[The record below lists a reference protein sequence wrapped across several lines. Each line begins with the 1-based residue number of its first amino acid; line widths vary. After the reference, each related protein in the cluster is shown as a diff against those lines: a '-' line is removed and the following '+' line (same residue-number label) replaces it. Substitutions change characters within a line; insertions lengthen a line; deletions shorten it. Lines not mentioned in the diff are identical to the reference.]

1 MQFKKHT
8 YNIILVSALVA
19 LTGLTMFGQDVRRN
33 RNLAKAAVSHD
44 VSQSEE
50 AVVIDTAI
58 SPQRPEGIDT
68 LRAGLDSTAF
78 RRDSLRRADSTSRA
92 DSLSLLEKSSL
103 TRPAFSGAK
112 DSIRQD
118 FSNGQ
123 RKMYYWGEVEVSYEN
138 IKLKADYMEYDMAT
152 GTVYARGTYDSLSRE
167 WKGQPEMTQ
176 GKQTFSME
184 EIRYNFNTRKAR
196 ITNMITRE
204 DDGILHGKNIKM
216 MPDRS
221 INITKGK
228 YTVCDLE
235 HPHYYLKLSSAK
247 VVTKPSQKTVFGP
260 AHLVVEDV
268 DLPIGIPFG
277 FIPKRPDRA
286 TGLLMPSFGEENAR
300 GFYLRDAGMYFVLG
314 DYFDMSLT
322 GDYYT
327 LGSWAANLNSR
338 YMVKY
343 KFNGNLAINYS
354 VDQTGEKGSTDF
366 FQSKN
371 FGVRWSHSQDS
382 KAHPGTSFSASVNFS
397 SPSNSRYNS
406 HSVSEALQ
414 NQISSSISYSKN
426 WNGKFNLSVNALHSQ
441 NSRDSSYSF
450 TLPNIT
456 FSVSTFYP
464 FKIKNRVGKERI
476 YEKFALG
483 YNTSLQNKIN
493 FKASEFG
500 EPGFLDKFQ
509 NGMTHNFSIKLPDFT
524 LLKYLNVAPSV
535 SYGMNWFFR
544 KSEAYFDRETN
555 SVKME
560 MGKQFGHFGT
570 THNYSGSVSMSTRL
584 YGMYD
589 FGKFH
594 KVQAVRH
601 VISPSVS
608 MSFSPEK
615 GKAFNGWRT
624 LNYVDTLG
632 VQKSYDYNI
641 YQGQINSAPG
651 KGKSATMSLS
661 IGNNLEAKVR
671 DMKDTTGTGTKK
683 VKILDQLNLTTGY
696 NFLADSLKM
705 NNVGVSMSTSVFG
718 KLGINGN
725 MNFDPYAIDGKGKR
739 INRYNI
745 LETGVPLRL
754 TNVSGSLSYSLSG
767 KGTVKGNDGSKSGG
781 GDSGNAADYYR
792 RIYYHP
798 ITGEYIPGG
807 WLYYTNPNVPWS
819 VNFNYNFSMNRT
831 YEFINDQLRKKDNYT
846 QTLGVQGNI
855 QLTPKMSVQAQS
867 GWDFT
872 AMKMTTT
879 QFSFRYDLHCFNIS
893 VSWVPSGM
901 YQSYSFLI
909 SANAAALADLLRF
922 KKSTSYWDK

>member
-8 YNIILVSALVA
+8 YNIILVAALAA

-33 RNLAKAAVSHD
+33 RSLRKASVAQFTPDS
-44 VSQSEE
+44 
-50 AVVIDTAI
+50 I
-58 SPQRPEGIDT
+58 SPAAGT
-68 LRAGLDSTAF
+68 LPQAKDSLPPAEDSIAR
-78 RRDSLRRADSTSRA
+78 RRDSLRVADSTSRA
-92 DSLSLLEKSSL
+92 DSLFLLDKSSL

-123 RKMYYWGEVEVSYEN
+123 RKMYYWGDVEVSYEN
-138 IKLKADYMEYDMAT
+138 IKLKADYMEYDMST
-152 GTVYARGTYDSLSRE
+152 GTVYARGTYDSLAQE

-176 GKQTFSME
+176 GSQTFNME
-184 EIRYNFNTRKAR
+184 EVRYNFNTRKAR
-196 ITNMITRE
+196 ITNMITKE

-216 MPDRS
+216 MPDKS

-343 KFNGNLAINYS
+343 KFTGNLAVNYS

-441 NSRDSSYSF
+441 NSRDSSYTY

-464 FKIKNRVGKERI
+464 FKIKNRVGKERF

-483 YNTSLQNKIN
+483 YNTSIQNKIN

-500 EPGFLDKFQ
+500 EPGFIDKFQ
-509 NGMTHNFSIKLPDFT
+509 NGVAHNFSIKLPDFT
-524 LLKYLNVAPSV
+524 LFKYLNVAPNV

-544 KSEAYFDRETN
+544 KSEAYFDPETN
-555 SVKME
+555 SVKTE
-560 MGKQFGHFGT
+560 MGKQFGTFGA
-570 THNYSGSVSMSTRL
+570 THNYSGSLSMSTRI
-584 YGMYD
+584 YGMYN
-589 FGKFH
+589 FGKYH
-594 KVQAVRH
+594 KIQALRH
-601 VISPSVS
+601 VVSPSVS

-624 LNYVDTLG
+624 FNYVDTLG

-651 KGKSATMSLS
+651 KGKSATMSISL
-661 IGNNLEAKVR
+661 GNNLEAKVR
-671 DMKDTTGTGTKK
+671 DMKDTTGTGSKK
-683 VKILDQLNLTTGY
+683 VKILDQFNFSTGY

-705 NNVGVSMSTSVFG
+705 NNVGLSMSTSIFG

-725 MNFDPYAIDGKGKR
+725 MNFDPYAINERGQRVNK
-739 INRYNI
+739 YNL

-754 TNVSGSLSYSLSG
+754 TNVSTSVSYSLSG
-767 KGTVKGNDGSKSGG
+767 KGTVKGNDGSKSSGGDGG
-781 GDSGNAADYYR
+781 GSGNPADYYR

-798 ITGEYIPGG
+798 LTGEYIPGG

-819 VNFNYNFSMNRT
+819 LNFNYSFSMSRSYSYAN
-831 YEFINDQLRKKDNYT
+831 NQLSKKDNYT

>member
-68 LRAGLDSTAF
+68 LRAGLDSTAS

-500 EPGFLDKFQ
+500 EPGFLNKFQ

-739 INRYNI
+739 VNRYNI

>member
-1 MQFKKHT
+1 MA
-8 YNIILVSALVA
+8 ALAA

-33 RNLAKAAVSHD
+33 RSLRKASVAQFTPDS
-44 VSQSEE
+44 
-50 AVVIDTAI
+50 I
-58 SPQRPEGIDT
+58 SPAAGT
-68 LRAGLDSTAF
+68 LPQAKDSLPPAEDSIAR
-78 RRDSLRRADSTSRA
+78 RRDSLRVADSTSRA
-92 DSLSLLEKSSL
+92 DSLFLLDKSSL

-123 RKMYYWGEVEVSYEN
+123 RKMYYWGDVEVSYEN
-138 IKLKADYMEYDMAT
+138 IKLKADYMEYDMST
-152 GTVYARGTYDSLSRE
+152 GTVYARGTYDSLAQE

-176 GKQTFSME
+176 GSQTFNME
-184 EIRYNFNTRKAR
+184 EVRYNFNTRKAR
-196 ITNMITRE
+196 ITNMITKE

-216 MPDRS
+216 MPDKS

-343 KFNGNLAINYS
+343 KFTGNLAVNYS

-441 NSRDSSYSF
+441 NSRDSSYTY

-464 FKIKNRVGKERI
+464 FKIKNRVGKERF

-483 YNTSLQNKIN
+483 YNTSIQNKIN

-500 EPGFLDKFQ
+500 EPGFIDKFQ
-509 NGMTHNFSIKLPDFT
+509 NGVAHNFSIKLPDFT
-524 LLKYLNVAPSV
+524 LFKYLNVAPNV

-544 KSEAYFDRETN
+544 KSEAYFDPETN
-555 SVKME
+555 SVKTE
-560 MGKQFGHFGT
+560 MGKQFGTFGA
-570 THNYSGSVSMSTRL
+570 THNYSGSLSMSTRI
-584 YGMYD
+584 YGMYN
-589 FGKFH
+589 FGKYH
-594 KVQAVRH
+594 KIQALRH
-601 VISPSVS
+601 VVSPSVS

-624 LNYVDTLG
+624 FNYVDTLG

-651 KGKSATMSLS
+651 KGKSATMSISL
-661 IGNNLEAKVR
+661 GNNLEAKVR
-671 DMKDTTGTGTKK
+671 DMKDTTGTGSKK
-683 VKILDQLNLTTGY
+683 VKILDQFNFSTGY

-705 NNVGVSMSTSVFG
+705 NNVGLSMSTSIFG

-725 MNFDPYAIDGKGKR
+725 MNFDPYAINERGQRVNK
-739 INRYNI
+739 YNL

-754 TNVSGSLSYSLSG
+754 TNVSTSVSYSLSG
-767 KGTVKGNDGSKSGG
+767 KGTVKGNDGSKSSGGDGG
-781 GDSGNAADYYR
+781 GSGNPADYYR

-798 ITGEYIPGG
+798 LTGEYIPGG

-819 VNFNYNFSMNRT
+819 LNFNYSFSMSRSYSYAN
-831 YEFINDQLRKKDNYT
+831 NQLSKKDNYT